1 MVFGGIWWYL
11 VVSGRILVV
20 SGSIWWDLLASG
32 GLLQFGGIWLHLL
45 VSAGIELATVVP
57 AGVW

>member
-1 MVFGGIWWYL
+1 ME
-11 VVSGRILVV
+11 SGRILVV